1 MTTQDKC
8 GSCNITAGD
17 SRAAGVSPELG
28 AWREADAKQAQ
39 PMFCFQCQQT
49 RGCVACTGAAGV
61 CGKSAEVS
69 NLEDEL
75 TGALVGLAVTA
86 QACQARPTAAVA
98 QLVENALFATLTNV
112 CFDGQRV
119 RSLIED
125 AHVAADEMARSAGKS
140 RQADYD
146 MARLWGAQQDV
157 RSLKSLILFGMRGV
171 AAYAYHARAL
181 GRTDESID
189 AYLLRGLA
197 TLADERAGVD
207 ELLPVV
213 LECGAVNFTCMKLLD
228 EGNVSSFGV
237 PTPATVEL
245 GVEPGP
251 FIVVTGHDLHDLEQ
265 LLEQTDG
272 RGVNVY
278 THGEMLPAHAYPQLA
293 RHPQLKGNFGTA
305 WQNQRI
311 EFDGIPAPVLFT
323 TNCLMPPKASYADRV
338 YVTGPVAYPDAIR
351 VPRGPDGR
359 KDFSGLIDRAI
370 ELGGYDEFR
379 PQSGVNGGTRV
390 TTGFGHDAILGVAD
404 KVIEAVKAGAVK
416 HIFLV
421 GGCDGAQPGRS
432 YFTDFVKAAPA
443 DSLILTLACGKYRFN
458 DLGLG
463 TIGGLPRLLD
473 MGQCNDAYGALVVAM
488 ALADAFGC
496 GVNDLPLTLVLS
508 WYEQKAVSILLTLLN
523 LGIKG
528 IYLGPTLPAF
538 VSPAVLDVLVGAYDI
553 HPTTT
558 PEADLKAILG

>member
-17 SRAAGVSPELG
+17 SQAAGVSPELG

-125 AHVAADEMARSAGKS
+125 AHVAADEMACATGKS

-213 LECGAVNFTCMKLLD
+213 LECGAVNFTCMRLLD

-251 FIVVTGHDLHDLEQ
+251 FIVVTGHDLHDLGQ

-278 THGEMLPAHAYPQLA
+278 THGEMLPAHAYPAAGSATRSSRATSAPPGRTSASSSTVSARARALHHQLPDA
-293 RHPQLKGNFGTA
+293 AQGKLCRP
-305 WQNQRI
+305 
-311 EFDGIPAPVLFT
+311 
-323 TNCLMPPKASYADRV
+323 RV
-338 YVTGPVAYPDAIR
+338 HATGPVAYPDAIR
-351 VPRGPDGR
+351 CRMGPTAQ
-359 KDFSGLIDRAI
+359 GL
-370 ELGGYDEFR
+370 L
-379 PQSGVNGGTRV
+379 
-390 TTGFGHDAILGVAD
+390 
-404 KVIEAVKAGAVK
+404 
-416 HIFLV
+416 
-421 GGCDGAQPGRS
+421 
-432 YFTDFVKAAPA
+432 
-443 DSLILTLACGKYRFN
+443 
-458 DLGLG
+458 
-463 TIGGLPRLLD
+463 RLLIEPRARA
-473 MGQCNDAYGALVVAM
+473 GRLRRVP
-488 ALADAFGC
+488 
-496 GVNDLPLTLVLS
+496 DLS
-508 WYEQKAVSILLTLLN
+508 RA
-523 LGIKG
+523 
-528 IYLGPTLPAF
+528 
-538 VSPAVLDVLVGAYDI
+538 
-553 HPTTT
+553 
-558 PEADLKAILG
+558 

>member
-1 MTTQDKC
+1 M
-8 GSCNITAGD
+8 
-17 SRAAGVSPELG
+17 
-28 AWREADAKQAQ
+28 
-39 PMFCFQCQQT
+39 
-49 RGCVACTGAAGV
+49 
-61 CGKSAEVS
+61 
-69 NLEDEL
+69 
-75 TGALVGLAVTA
+75 
-86 QACQARPTAAVA
+86 A

-311 EFDGIPAPVLFT
+311 EFDGIPAPRALHHQ
-323 TNCLMPPKASYADRV
+323 L
-338 YVTGPVAYPDAIR
+338 PDAAQGKLCRPR
-351 VPRGPDGR
+351 VRDRPGCLPRRHPCAAGARRSQGLLR
-359 KDFSGLIDRAI
+359 LIDRAI

-496 GVNDLPLTLVLS
+496 G
-508 WYEQKAVSILLTLLN
+508 
-523 LGIKG
+523 G
-528 IYLGPTLPAF
+528 
-538 VSPAVLDVLVGAYDI
+538 
-553 HPTTT
+553 
-558 PEADLKAILG
+558 